1 MMKHQIDQLD
11 WEIINMLATNARMPF
26 LEIARLCNVSG
37 AAIHQRV
44 EKLTRMGVLKGTHW
58 EVDPEEV
65 GYGTCAFVGLYLK
78 DPTQH
83 EKVVKQLQMIPEVT
97 ECHYTTGQY
106 DMLIKV
112 YAKSNHHLLS
122 IIHEQLQKLNIA
134 RSETLVS
141 FKEAFNRQVT
151 IPKESSE

>member
-1 MMKHQIDQLD
+1 MVRRQIDQLD

-44 EKLTRMGVLKGTHW
+44 EKLTQMGVLKGTQW
-58 EVDPEEV
+58 VVDSEEV
-65 GYGTCAFVGLYLK
+65 GYETCAFVGLYLK

-83 EKVVKQLQMIPEVT
+83 GKVVKQLQMIPEVT

-112 YAKSNHHLLS
+112 YAKSNHHLLT
-122 IIHEQLQKLNIA
+122 IIHEQLQKLDIA
-134 RSETLVS
+134 RSETIVS
-141 FKEAFNRQVT
+141 FKEAFNRPLA
-151 IPKESSE
+151 IPKEDLK

>member
-1 MMKHQIDQLD
+1 MIRRQIDQLD

-44 EKLTRMGVLKGTHW
+44 EKLTQMGVLKGTQW
-58 EVDPEEV
+58 VVDPEEV
-65 GYGTCAFVGLYLK
+65 GYETCAFVGLYLK

-112 YAKSNHHLLS
+112 YAKSNHHLLT
-122 IIHEQLQKLNIA
+122 IIHEQLQKLDIA
-134 RSETLVS
+134 RSETIVS
-141 FKEAFNRQVT
+141 FKEAFNRPVA
-151 IPKESSE
+151 IPKEDLK